1 MSSQLPGVLDSLSTF
16 LQRYG
21 YFALVGVVAV
31 EGIGIPAPGQIIL
44 IAAGVYAASGQLNLV
59 AVLIA
64 ALLAAV
70 MGDNLGYAIG
80 YFGGRPL
87 VRRFGRFVFLT
98 EKRVAATERFFHGRG
113 NMVVLVGRF
122 VDGLRQGIGI
132 VAGMAQMQWRR
143 FLTYNV
149 VGAIGWVG
157 LWVLV
162 GYSAQAH
169 IPTIYAKFDQ
179 YQIYLLVAVAV
190 VVVALLTRWLYRR
203 QRPPAGE

>member
-1 MSSQLPGVLDSLSTF
+1 
-16 LQRYG
+16 
-21 YFALVGVVAV
+21 
-31 EGIGIPAPGQIIL
+31 
-44 IAAGVYAASGQLNLV
+44 
-59 AVLIA
+59 
-64 ALLAAV
+64 

-80 YFGGRPL
+80 HFGGRPL

-98 EKRVAATERFFHGRG
+98 EKRVEATERFFHGRG

-203 QRPPAGE
+203 QRTPAGE